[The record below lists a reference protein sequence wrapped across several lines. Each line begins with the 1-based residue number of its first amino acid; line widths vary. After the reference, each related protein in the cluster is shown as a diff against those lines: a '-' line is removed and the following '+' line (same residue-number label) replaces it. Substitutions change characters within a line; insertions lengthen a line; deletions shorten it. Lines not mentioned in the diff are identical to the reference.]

1 MLSKLRIQSFKS
13 WRDTGEIH
21 FAPLTGFW
29 GPNSSGKSSIIQFLL
44 LLKQTDEAMDSSQ
57 VLNLGSE
64 QASYVDFGRFSENL
78 FKTSDTPNLTF
89 EFEIDW
95 TPTRL
100 EYLHLRRVPSATE
113 RVLNEKA
120 TPYTAANHNQRS
132 LIQMMAQLRLV
143 DESLILERLRFSF
156 EDTVS
161 IHTDLQWQGLS
172 ENDAGYGY
180 RFDYQYQTDDGS
192 VHSDSYDVTLSSM
205 NLFSIMLWE
214 LKRAPWNRRTWS
226 DLVNESQRE
235 ASTVAIEKM
244 QAIQR
249 SLSILMNKIS
259 YLGPLREH
267 PSRLYLWRGGRVGK
281 IGIKGEQAIQA
292 LLSADITN
300 GRNGSCS
307 YQAMQQVAS
316 WLQQIG
322 LIDRFEIRPIAEGRR
337 EHEVAVHQ
345 TSTSPPVLL
354 TNVGFGVSQVLPV
367 LALCALADEGSIL
380 ILEQPEIHLHP
391 AVQAGLADL
400 LIDVIKNRNIQIILE
415 SHSEHLLTRLQRR
428 IAEETLTPDNV
439 ALYFTHI
446 EDGESKLEELQI
458 DQYGN
463 ISNWPQDFFGDIMG
477 DVVAMTE
484 AAMHR
489 QASQSKPAMRPANGT
504 VDA

>member
-1 MLSKLRIQSFKS
+1 M
-13 WRDTGEIH
+13 
-21 FAPLTGFW
+21 
-29 GPNSSGKSSIIQFLL
+29 
-44 LLKQTDEAMDSSQ
+44 
-57 VLNLGSE
+57 V
-64 QASYVDFGRFSENL
+64 
-78 FKTSDTPNLTF
+78 
-89 EFEIDW
+89 
-95 TPTRL
+95 
-100 EYLHLRRVPSATE
+100 
-113 RVLNEKA
+113 
-120 TPYTAANHNQRS
+120 
-132 LIQMMAQLRLV
+132 
-143 DESLILERLRFSF
+143 
-156 EDTVS
+156 
-161 IHTDLQWQGLS
+161 
-172 ENDAGYGY
+172 
-180 RFDYQYQTDDGS
+180 
-192 VHSDSYDVTLSSM
+192 
-205 NLFSIMLWE
+205 
-214 LKRAPWNRRTWS
+214 
-226 DLVNESQRE
+226 
-235 ASTVAIEKM
+235 
-244 QAIQR
+244 
-249 SLSILMNKIS
+249 
-259 YLGPLREH
+259 
-267 PSRLYLWRGGRVGK
+267 
-281 IGIKGEQAIQA
+281 
-292 LLSADITN
+292 
-300 GRNGSCS
+300 
-307 YQAMQQVAS
+307 
-316 WLQQIG
+316 
-322 LIDRFEIRPIAEGRR
+322 
-337 EHEVAVHQ
+337 VHQ

>member
-267 PSRLYLWRGGRVGK
+267 PSRLYLWRGGGGGETGK
-281 IGIKGEQAIQA
+281 
-292 LLSADITN
+292 
-300 GRNGSCS
+300 
-307 YQAMQQVAS
+307 
-316 WLQQIG
+316 
-322 LIDRFEIRPIAEGRR
+322 
-337 EHEVAVHQ
+337 
-345 TSTSPPVLL
+345 
-354 TNVGFGVSQVLPV
+354 
-367 LALCALADEGSIL
+367 
-380 ILEQPEIHLHP
+380 
-391 AVQAGLADL
+391 
-400 LIDVIKNRNIQIILE
+400 
-415 SHSEHLLTRLQRR
+415 
-428 IAEETLTPDNV
+428 
-439 ALYFTHI
+439 
-446 EDGESKLEELQI
+446 
-458 DQYGN
+458 
-463 ISNWPQDFFGDIMG
+463 
-477 DVVAMTE
+477 
-484 AAMHR
+484 
-489 QASQSKPAMRPANGT
+489 
-504 VDA
+504 